1 MSTSSY
7 SPSRSQLLVGDP
19 QPMNNI
25 SATSSQR
32 PRSNESKKSPYQ
44 LAQQV
49 KFLHLQAEVECLL
62 QQLQTLKQQRIA
74 TGSLELG

>member
-7 SPSRSQLLVGDP
+7 SPSRPQLLVSDP
-19 QPMNNI
+19 QSVNNT
-25 SATSSQR
+25 AT
-32 PRSNESKKSPYQ
+32 KKPPYQ

-62 QQLQTLKQQRIA
+62 QQLQTLKQQRLA
-74 TGSLELG
+74 ADRLEPELMH